1 MRAEEYEKNVLDDRE
16 KNSRPR
22 YPFGPQDERDAIVPA
37 LCLTEAPRLSSPA
50 IGKKGEWLAV
60 AGPEDATLQVVGVL
74 KRLAR
79 DCLLTTQSE
88 TREYLRRSTSR
99 NQQFPDCRDAGV
111 IRTVKV
117 DYIYPPLRP
126 SGSLQILTHGH
137 GQITRATA
145 GIRRKAAVAP
155 QLSTSVPRNATDPFA
170 RAGSAAFRS
179 AYCSQLTKA

>member
-1 MRAEEYEKNVLDDRE
+1 MCSATGKRIQDHGIHSDHEMNAMQSFRHSALPKRRGFR
-16 KNSRPR
+16 RPR
-22 YPFGPQDERDAIVPA
+22 SA
-37 LCLTEAPRLSSPA
+37 
-50 IGKKGEWLAV
+50 KKPEWLAV

-155 QLSTSVPRNATDPFA
+155 QLSTSVPRNATDPF
-170 RAGSAAFRS
+170 
-179 AYCSQLTKA
+179 